1 MVSFEDPYYITI
13 FVISL
18 FTIIID
24 IPVLLLN
31 YCYNSKKTNIFF
43 TVFNICFTSWLRFF
57 TQMLGWNPQKEEND
71 NLFTFCNLLA
81 TLMIIG
87 TISQDIWVSILD
99 ASFFYQINNPQD
111 NKSEEDKEK
120 NKKKWFRIKILS
132 YFIAIFIPTVI
143 SFIFFSS
150 KNLDLETLAVGLNM
164 TILIEKSST
173 IVSLVSSG

>member
-99 ASFFYQINNPQD
+99 ASFLPTCI
-111 NKSEEDKEK
+111 
-120 NKKKWFRIKILS
+120 
-132 YFIAIFIPTVI
+132 IF
-143 SFIFFSS
+143 
-150 KNLDLETLAVGLNM
+150 DR
-164 TILIEKSST
+164 
-173 IVSLVSSG
+173 VSLGTS